1 MQKRAGKICLLVT
14 ICLSGIVFTI
24 LFLTSVAV
32 RKAEAVAS
40 ASEKVEI
47 LFAGERIDGLKGFTY
62 EAHSIKPS
70 SGVTGQAGGT
80 DSVMK
85 VKGTILVSPNSEL
98 LNRRMEEYTTFEI
111 ALYIMQGSYLEGVE
125 THQFRLESVSI
136 KDRVFQMD
144 AGGNALSTYTFTA
157 AGVLSNQVR
166 MVD

>member
-1 MQKRAGKICLLVT
+1 MHKRAGKICLLVT

-70 SGVTGQAGGT
+70 SGTGNA

-98 LNRRMEEYTTFEI
+98 LNKRME
-111 ALYIMQGSYLEGVE
+111 
-125 THQFRLESVSI
+125 
-136 KDRVFQMD
+136 
-144 AGGNALSTYTFTA
+144 
-157 AGVLSNQVR
+157 
-166 MVD
+166 